1 MAVISL
7 AIRTFTRMDGITELK
22 SLLRTLVP
30 QMSEVDYVFCSV
42 PGTLDDYAGLE
53 PVTTV
58 REMEGLTLV
67 LPVAIAVRENFRFN
81 GTYRQITLTVHS
93 SLEAVGLTAAI
104 SSKLA
109 SNHIP
114 ANVVAGYYHD
124 HIFVPS
130 GKAEKALHL
139 LQALSFTA
147 VVK

>member
-1 MAVISL
+1 
-7 AIRTFTRMDGITELK
+7 MDGTVELE
-22 SLLRTLVP
+22 SLLSSLVP
-30 QMSEVDYVFCSV
+30 QMPEVDYVFCSV
-42 PGTLDDYAGLE
+42 PGTLGDYAGLE

-58 REMEGLTLV
+58 RETEGLTLV
-67 LPVAIAVRENFRFN
+67 LPVAVAVRENFRFN

-104 SSKLA
+104 SSELA
-109 SNHIP
+109 SNDIP

-124 HIFVPS
+124 HIYVPS

-139 LQALSFTA
+139 LQALSINSA